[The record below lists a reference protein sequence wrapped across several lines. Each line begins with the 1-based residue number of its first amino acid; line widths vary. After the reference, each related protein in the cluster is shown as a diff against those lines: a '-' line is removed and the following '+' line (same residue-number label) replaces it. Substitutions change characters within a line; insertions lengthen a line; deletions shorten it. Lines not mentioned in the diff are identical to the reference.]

1 MHHIFSKAF
10 LGRKRNDGVGFLRQ
24 NNIIRLFDLL
34 REQILLSRKY
44 LQYLD
49 GIIAFLAIVLCIF
62 TYQYF
67 NQDMIEKYIV
77 AGIFVVIALYYS
89 AKLWRRCYQPI
100 AAYNSNISTILMLND
115 NGNVIKQ
122 WDIQGKVSLLIGKNK
137 KNKDVDIDL
146 SESMYDAL
154 IYDEHAL
161 LNFAANNWYLEG
173 LHVPS
178 SVSLKKNGG
187 QMRYRLTGNRPCK
200 VAVGDMIYIANTRLM
215 IK

>member
-24 NNIIRLFDLL
+24 NNIIRVFDLL
-34 REQILLSRKY
+34 REQISLLRKY

-77 AGIFVVIALYYS
+77 AGVFVVIALYYS
-89 AKLWRRCYQPI
+89 IKLWRRCYQPI
-100 AAYNSNISTILMLND
+100 TACNNISTILMLND

-161 LNFAANNWYLEG
+161 LNFAANSWYLEG

-178 SVSLKKNGG
+178 SVSLRKNGG

-200 VAVGDMIYIANTRLM
+200 VTSGDMIYIANTRLM